1 MEFLRS
7 AKILSF
13 LTLMSRVLGLI
24 RDMITT
30 AVLSAGLCDA
40 LILAWT
46 LPNVFR
52 NLFGEGALSS
62 AFIPVFNRVLKKE
75 SLEQAFLLARRVIT
89 SIGLFLIGL
98 VVLLIGLSFLIP
110 EAWLLTS
117 FGDNREKLAETLR
130 LGRILLPYLAVVCV
144 IAQCQA
150 LLNSLKEFFLPALSP
165 IVLNATWIVAAA
177 LAGFVIADESMD
189 RALFIAV
196 GIMCGALFQ
205 ALLFAAALRR
215 KQFPMK
221 PALSFKDQHFKRVL
235 ATTGPM
241 ILGVSAVQ
249 LNVLVDRWMAS
260 AFIPGDG
267 GVTHLYV
274 GNRLM
279 QFPFALIG
287 VALSTALFPLL
298 ARLAADGDSDGMKEN
313 LRAALR
319 ISFFLSIPAAVGLW
333 LLGDPILTL
342 FFQRMEFTADRI
354 EGALAALRGYAL
366 GVPFLIS
373 AMLATRLFYAME
385 KWMQPVLLSIALV
398 GVNLVLDLLLV
409 GPYAEGGVAAAT
421 SIVAFIQ
428 AAVLL
433 LLLRRS
439 IGRLG
444 GSIMLRSIVKTL
456 GMTLCLAAAVL
467 GSAWLLGPADPD
479 ESLVMRTL
487 RVFVPLLAGLAVF
500 LIPARWICRFEWTH
514 LMDALRRRRST
525 TQ

>member
-89 SIGLFLIGL
+89 IIGLFLLAL
-98 VVLLIGLSFLIP
+98 VALLIGLSFVIP
-110 EAWLLTS
+110 DAWLLSS
-117 FGDNREKLAETLR
+117 FGDSREKLAETLR

-165 IVLNATWIVAAA
+165 IILNAAWIVAAV
-177 LAGFVIADESMD
+177 LAGFAIADEGSN
-189 RALFIAV
+189 RALFIAL
-196 GIMCGALFQ
+196 GIMCGAMLQVVLFVV
-205 ALLFAAALRR
+205 ALRR
-215 KQFPMK
+215 KRFPIK
-221 PALSFKDQHFKRVL
+221 PALNFKDRHFRRVM

-249 LNVLVDRWMAS
+249 MNVLVDRWMAS

-298 ARLAADGDSDGMKEN
+298 ARLAADGDKEGMKEN

-354 EGALAALRGYAL
+354 EGALAALRGYAP
-366 GVPFLIS
+366 GIPFLIS

-385 KWMQPVLLSIALV
+385 RWKQPVYLSIALV
-398 GVNLVLDLLLV
+398 GVNLILDLLLV
-409 GPYAEGGVAAAT
+409 GPFAEAGVAAAT

-428 AAVLL
+428 SAVLL
-433 LLLRRS
+433 LLLRRN

-444 GSIMLRSIVKTL
+444 GTIMLKSIMKTL
-456 GMTLCLAAAVL
+456 GLTLCLVAAVMAA
-467 GSAWLLGPADPD
+467 AWLLGPAREDD
-479 ESLVMRTL
+479 SLGMRTL
-487 RVFVPLLAGLAVF
+487 RVFLPLLCGLVAF
-500 LIPARWICRFEWTH
+500 LVPARWICRFEWNN
-514 LMDALRRRRST
+514 LMEAIRRRRSRE
-525 TQ
+525 Q